1 MKNSVKVLFGLAV
14 VAAWL
19 TGVVIQAQQQEHQT
33 LEGTVSN
40 THCGLKHA
48 NASASPVA
56 CVNACITGQGAKYA
70 LVSGG
75 KVITLDGMSDQLAK
89 LAGMSAKVTGHLAG
103 TTMKVEKV
111 EAGGASSGGM

>member
-1 MKNSVKVLFGLAV
+1 MKNSVKFLFGLAV

-19 TGVVIQAQQQEHQT
+19 TGTVVMQAQQQEHQT

-48 NASASPVA
+48 TASASPVG
-56 CVNACITGQGAKYA
+56 CVTACITGQNAKYA

-75 KVITLDGMSDQLAK
+75 KVITLDGMNAELAK
-89 LAGMSAKVTGHLAG
+89 LAGMNAKVTGHLDG

-111 EAGGASSGGM
+111 EAGKTTSY

>member
-1 MKNSVKVLFGLAV
+1 MKNSAKFLFGLAV

-19 TGVVIQAQQQEHQT
+19 TGAMVMRAQQQENQT

-48 NASASPVA
+48 TPSANVVG

-89 LAGMSAKVTGHLAG
+89 LAGMAAKVTGHLDG
-103 TTMKVEKV
+103 TTMHVEKV
-111 EAGGASSGGM
+111 EPGKPTS